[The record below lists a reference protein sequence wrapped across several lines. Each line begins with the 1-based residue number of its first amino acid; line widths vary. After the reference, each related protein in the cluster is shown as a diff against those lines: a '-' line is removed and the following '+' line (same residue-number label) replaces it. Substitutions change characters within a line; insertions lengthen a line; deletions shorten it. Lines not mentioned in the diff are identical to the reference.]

1 MDVTEIRRLADM
13 VKIIT
18 LELAHAFVKEQVGD
32 KKFFLVHL
40 GEVDF
45 FCICSTFNYSN
56 WSAVSICPCKPWFN
70 S

>member
-32 KKFFLVHL
+32 KKFFS
-40 GEVDF
+40 
-45 FCICSTFNYSN
+45 CTFRRSGFLLYL
-56 WSAVSICPCKPWFN
+56 
-70 S
+70 